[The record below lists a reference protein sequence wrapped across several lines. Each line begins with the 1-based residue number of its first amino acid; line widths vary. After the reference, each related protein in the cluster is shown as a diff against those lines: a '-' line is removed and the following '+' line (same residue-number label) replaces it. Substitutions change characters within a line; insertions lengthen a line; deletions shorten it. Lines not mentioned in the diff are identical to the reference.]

1 MTELGEQAVLSREQ
15 ISRVVTEL
23 QHAGLVDRA
32 PNPDDKRSWFATIT
46 PAGRARLREA
56 APTYLA
62 AIERHY
68 TRHLTGAEIR
78 TVARALEKVLAE
90 ARSGIEQP
98 DDSRTVTVEFLAE
111 LPSVGNWEFRPVVH
125 SMQVHPGR
133 LYETEYF
140 AHNLTGHETI
150 AQAVPNVAPGKAA
163 GYFRKTEC
171 FCFTPQKFA
180 VNEQRPM
187 PVRFV
192 IDPALPK
199 SVDRIT
205 LSYTFYDEFTRVGS
219 LN

>member
-1 MTELGEQAVLSREQ
+1 MSKPADNRRLTLQLAGIALGAFALGFALIPFYDVLCE
-15 ISRVVTEL
+15 
-23 QHAGLVDRA
+23 
-32 PNPDDKRSWFATIT
+32 IT
-46 PAGRARLREA
+46 GFGNQKSLS
-56 APTYLA
+56 
-62 AIERHY
+62 
-68 TRHLTGAEIR
+68 
-78 TVARALEKVLAE
+78 E
-90 ARSGIEQP
+90 ARESVGKP
-98 DDSRTVTVEFLAE
+98 DDSRTVTIDFVAD
-111 LPSVGNWEFRPVVH
+111 LPSVGNWEFRPTVA

-133 LYETEYF
+133 LYETEFF

-150 AQAVPNVAPGKAA
+150 AQAVPNIAPGKAA

-192 IDPALPK
+192 IDPALPR

-205 LSYTFYDEFTRVGS
+205 LSYTFYDELTRVGS